1 MPFVQRT
8 PVAWQLRSR
17 SLDLGKKTVVMGIL
31 NVTPDSFSEG
41 GRFREPQAAIEQG
54 LAMFE
59 QGAAI
64 VDIGGESTRPG
75 QQEPVSAQEEID
87 RVLPVI
93 GGILLHRPESILS
106 IDTYKSE
113 TARAAVEEGAEIVND
128 VSGFLWDTALAA
140 TSAKLGCGVV
150 LTHTRGRPGE
160 WRNLPPLA
168 PQAVVP
174 LVRSELADRA
184 STALAAGIMPQKIVL
199 DPGFGFGKS
208 FGENYPLLAH
218 LDDLRALGFPLLAG
232 VSRKSFLARALAPL
246 RGGVDAPVAER
257 ENATLAA
264 TVAAILSGA
273 DLVRVHTVRPAL
285 EAAMIADAIL
295 AAL

>member
-1 MPFVQRT
+1 
-8 PVAWQLRSR
+8 
-17 SLDLGKKTVVMGIL
+17 MGIL
-31 NVTPDSFSEG
+31 NVTPNSFSEG

-140 TSAKLGCGVV
+140 ISAKLGCGVV

-168 PQAVVP
+168 PQEVVP
-174 LVRSELADRA
+174 LVRSELADRV
-184 STALAAGIMPQKIVL
+184 STALAAGILPQKIVL

-208 FGENYPLLAH
+208 FDENYPLLAH
-218 LDDLRALGFPLLAG
+218 LDDLRAMGFPLLAG

-264 TVAAILSGA
+264 TVAAVLSGA